1 MQSSQ
6 QALGITSD
14 SEKTNPHLLVFDLS
28 IRGHHPNYIRHLIR
42 YWHTQTHFQTLSI
55 VVSPR
60 FLTEHTDVVEFA
72 EQQSNPKIRFVAIS
86 QEQESAL
93 KSREKSI
100 SRNLRNLQEWRLF
113 CSYARNLQVSHG
125 LIMYLDTYF
134 LSIAWWLQPPC
145 SFSGIYFRP
154 TLHYPQLGVQPT
166 RGWRQ
171 NLNQRRENL
180 TLNKVLQNSRLA
192 PLFCLD
198 PLAVPALQKRQRKAE
213 VIPLPDPVEYIPP
226 ASEPCTLRKDL
237 GIGAERTVFLLFGA
251 IDGRKG
257 IHQVLDAIQALSP
270 EWSRQLCLVLVGE
283 SKIQEQLETRICQM
297 TDSQPVQII
306 RKYQFVSE
314 EAVWAYFRMSDVILA
329 TYQKHVGMSG
339 ILLLAAATQKP
350 VLSTDFGLMGA
361 MVKQHQLGL
370 SVDSTQPVQIGEGMI
385 KLMGE
390 SRNDFFNPD
399 QMKAWAQQNSAE
411 NFAQTIFAGIAN
423 HA

>member
-1 MQSSQ
+1 MQNSQ
-6 QALGITSD
+6 KALGITD
-14 SEKTNPHLLVFDLS
+14 GFEKTNHHLLIFDLS
-28 IRGHHPNYIRHLIR
+28 IRGHHPNYICHLIR
-42 YWHTQTHFQTLSI
+42 YWQTQTHFQLLSI

-60 FLTEHTDVVEFA
+60 FLTEHADVVQFA
-72 EQQSNPKIRFVAIS
+72 KQQSNLNIQFVAITH
-86 QEQESAL
+86 QQESAL
-93 KSREKSI
+93 KPRKKVLD
-100 SRNLRNLQEWRLF
+100 RNLRNFQEWRLF
-113 CSYARNLQVSHG
+113 CDYAGKLRATHG

-134 LSIAWWLQPPC
+134 LSIAWWIKPPC
-145 SFSGIYFRP
+145 PFSGIYFRP
-154 TLHYPQLGVQPT
+154 TLHYRQLGAQLSFS
-166 RGWRQ
+166 WHQ
-171 NLNQRRENL
+171 KLNQGRESI
-180 TLNKVLQNSRLA
+180 TLNKVLQNSRLTT
-192 PLFCLD
+192 LFCLD
-198 PLAVPALQKRQRKAE
+198 PLAVPALQQRRSRAE
-213 VIPLPDPVEYIPP
+213 IIHLPDPVEYVPP
-226 ASEPCTLRKDL
+226 PPQDCTLRDDL
-237 GIGAERTVFLLFGA
+237 GIEAERTVFLLFGA

-257 IHQVLDAIQALSP
+257 IHQVLDAIQNLSP
-270 EWSRQLCLVLVGE
+270 NWSRRLCLLLVGE
-283 SKIQEQLETRICQM
+283 SKIQQQLEARITEI

-306 RKYQFVSE
+306 RNYQFVSE
-314 EAVWAYFRMSDVILA
+314 EEVWSYFRMSDVILA

-370 SVDSTQPVQIGEGMI
+370 SVDSTQPGQIGEGMV